1 MDNIKAINR
10 ASVNESIWRVRI
22 TMQMTFIIPVVVLA
36 LLVFVAI
43 FAPLLA
49 PYPSTQTSL
58 SNRLLPPFFVTG
70 GSKVHLLGTDLV
82 GRDVLSRIFYGARV
96 SLSVSLIV
104 ILITSSI
111 GTVLGIIA
119 GYLGGRADTL
129 LMRITD
135 VSLAFPQ
142 ILIALL
148 LAVVLGPSFKTVVIA
163 ISILG
168 WAPYSRLIRGEVLKL
183 READFIAQ
191 ARVIGSSTLRI
202 MIKHLFPNV
211 VNPLII
217 IATMSV
223 GLVIL
228 TESILSYLGAGIP
241 PPTPSWGSMVSDGR
255 NLIDKAWWIS
265 FFPGLA
271 IGLVVLSGNFLGDWI
286 RDKLD
291 PRLRQL

>member
-1 MDNIKAINR
+1 MGNTKGTNR
-10 ASVNESIWRVRI
+10 ASVNGNIRRVRI
-22 TMQMTFIIPVVVLA
+22 TMQLTFIIPVVVLA
-36 LLVFVAI
+36 LLVLAAI
-43 FAPLLA
+43 FAPLVA
-49 PYPSTQTSL
+49 PYPPTKTSL
-58 SNRLLPPFFVTG
+58 PNRLLPPFFITG
-70 GSKVHLLGTDLV
+70 GSSAYLLGTDLL
-82 GRDVLSRIFYGARV
+82 GRDVLSRVFFGARV

-111 GTVLGIIA
+111 GTILGIIA
-119 GYLGGRADTL
+119 GYLGWRADTL

-135 VSLAFPQ
+135 ISLAIPV

-148 LAVVLGPSFKTVVIA
+148 LAVVLGSSFKTVVLA
-163 ISILG
+163 LSILG
-168 WAPYSRLIRGEVLKL
+168 WAPYARLIRGEVLKL

-191 ARVIGSSTLRI
+191 ARIIGSSSLRI
-202 MIKHLFPNV
+202 MIRHIFPNV
-211 VNPLII
+211 VNPLIV

-228 TESILSYLGAGIP
+228 MESTLSYLGAGIP

>member
-1 MDNIKAINR
+1 MDSTKETMR
-10 ASVNESIWRVRI
+10 ASVNGNIRRVRI

-36 LLVFVAI
+36 LLVLVAM

-49 PYPSTQTSL
+49 PYPPTKTSL
-58 SNRLLPPFFVTG
+58 PHRLLPPFFIDG
-70 GSKVHLLGTDLV
+70 GSTAHFLGTDLI
-82 GRDVLSRIFYGARV
+82 GRDVLSRVFYGARI

-104 ILITSSI
+104 IFITSSI
-111 GTVLGIIA
+111 GTILGIVA

-135 VSLAFPQ
+135 VSLAIPQ

-148 LAVVLGPSFKTVVIA
+148 LAVVLGPSFKTVVLA

-168 WAPYSRLIRGEVLKL
+168 WAPYARLIRGEVLKL

-191 ARVIGSSTLRI
+191 ARIIGSSSLRI
-202 MIKHLFPNV
+202 MIKHIFPNV
-211 VNPLII
+211 VNPLIV

-228 TESILSYLGAGIP
+228 MESALSYLGAGIP

>member
-1 MDNIKAINR
+1 MDHIKAIPK
-10 ASVNESIWRVRI
+10 ASVNGNIRRVRI

-36 LLVFVAI
+36 LLVLAAI

-58 SNRLLPPFFVTG
+58 PNRLLPPFFITG
-70 GSKVHLLGTDLV
+70 GSTAHFLGTDLV
-82 GRDVLSRIFYGARV
+82 GRDILSRVFYGARV

-104 ILITSSI
+104 ILITSII
-111 GTVLGIIA
+111 GTILGIMA
-119 GYLGGRADTL
+119 GYLGGRADTG

-135 VSLAFPQ
+135 VALAFPQ

-148 LAVVLGPSFKTVVIA
+148 LAVVLGPSFRTVVLA
-163 ISILG
+163 LSILG
-168 WAPYSRLIRGEVLKL
+168 WAPYARLIRGEVLRV

-191 ARVIGSSTLRI
+191 ARIIGSSTLRI
-202 MIKHLFPNV
+202 MIKHIFPNV

-241 PPTPSWGSMVSDGR
+241 PPNPSWGSMVSDGR

-265 FFPGLA
+265 VFPGMA